1 LFIKFSSALGQGTII
16 IGPPHPPANNAFTNA
31 LSLSGSLITL
41 SNQPFSLATAEPGE
55 PSHGGTAP
63 FRSVWY
69 RWTAPHSGEV
79 DLALTSPVRLGIGV
93 YQGHSQSLSNLVP
106 VSQSHTSSNHVRWLA
121 DAGDEF
127 VFAVNQPGLLF
138 SQFIYPVIPYPTSFN
153 LRLVHGAVALAAP
166 LGRVGKVGVPISLQ
180 FESRDTNFSFTRLD
194 VSAGTNQVG
203 SITNL
208 ASTLTWL
215 PQTGGILELT
225 ALAQTSTGDSLR
237 MVPESFSIAPAN
249 DLFAEAL
256 SLPPILTNHTTTF
269 STHGASLEPGEPNY
283 GNINPP
289 FRGSLWWKWQPQ
301 HTTLTEYA
309 AIANHLFI
317 FEGDTIDNLT
327 PLNPLQ
333 VVPIIIRAWDGNGS
347 FSSIPPL
354 PVNARFTNYARK
366 TYWFSA
372 VTTADTNATWTAA
385 QRLHWLSAANGRS
398 DTPAQQPFRV
408 NVAGIDGLFPPSNI
422 NIRALKYVFNGNY
435 WTPTLTAEVTI
446 PNSSD
451 LSWSW
456 IPESP
461 GEYDLRA
468 TGQYPSGESW
478 QHAIRI
484 SVREANDTLA
494 AAPTLTGTTNL
505 PFSTAHATVDPDEPT
520 LGTNSIARTVW
531 WRWRSETNASV
542 RFSVSESFGGLP
554 LEVFTESEG
563 TLTRVAHN
571 DCRTFL
577 PPLRGFV
584 PLHAVAGVDYIIRLS
599 DPATSGLGLF
609 GFSIPAP
616 RNHTLSIENLDDP
629 MPGLVFTST
638 VLGTPNH
645 NTGQIDWHTYA
656 RVLLAD
662 GTPATNFNYRAQ
674 FYAGETLS
682 QLRPLSPAVYI
693 FQQPGTG
700 VPGSISAGLTNTPVP
715 AGQNFCIQLRAWDS
729 DFGLSYEAA
738 RANGGLIGRTPIL
751 EVLAGSE
758 LTGPTTLT
766 NLSDIRLITRL
777 NNFTPGELYFK
788 ERSISR
794 GPVFE
799 LRAPRGFLYSV
810 DAQSGGT
817 EWQSILLLTNLT
829 GSATFSD
836 PRENATA
843 ATILRTRIVD

>member
-1 LFIKFSSALGQGTII
+1 LFATLSSALGQGTII
-16 IGPPHPPANNAFTNA
+16 IGPLQPPANNAYTNA

-55 PSHGGTAP
+55 PSHGDTAP

-106 VSQSHTSSNHVRWLA
+106 VSKSHTSSNHVRWLA
-121 DAGDEF
+121 NSGDEF
-127 VFAVNQPGLLF
+127 VFAVNQPGLLS
-138 SQFIYPVIPYPTSFN
+138 SQIIVPIPPYPSSFN

-166 LGRVGKVGVPISLQ
+166 PTRVGKVGVPISLQ
-180 FESRDTNFSFTRLD
+180 FEPRDTNLSFTHLD
-194 VSAGTNQVG
+194 VSAATSLIG

-215 PQTGGILELT
+215 PQTGGTFELT
-225 ALAQTSTGDSLR
+225 ALAHTSTGDILH
-237 MVPESFSIAPAN
+237 MVPESFWIAPAN

-256 SLPPILTNHTTTF
+256 PLPPILTNHTTTF
-269 STHGASLEPGEPNY
+269 STHGASFEPGEPNY

-309 AIANHLFI
+309 ATANHLFV
-317 FEGDTIDNLT
+317 FEGDSIDSLT

-333 VVPIIIRAWDGNGS
+333 VVPIIIRAWDGSGS
-347 FSSIPPL
+347 FSSIPSL
-354 PVNARFTNYARK
+354 PVNASFTNYAGK

-372 VTTADTNATWTAA
+372 VTTADTNATWIAA
-385 QRLHWLSAANGRS
+385 QRLHWLNAANGRS
-398 DTPAQQPFRV
+398 DTPAQQPFLV
-408 NVAGIDGLFPPSNI
+408 NVAGIEGLAPPSNI
-422 NIRALKYVFNGNY
+422 NIRAFKYIFDGNY
-435 WTPTLTAEVTI
+435 WAPTLTAEVTI
-446 PNSSD
+446 PNSSP

-456 IPESP
+456 IPDSP

-468 TGQYPSGESW
+468 AGQYSSGESW

-494 AAPTLTGTTNL
+494 TAPTLTGTTNL

-520 LGTNSIARTVW
+520 FGTNSIARTVW
-531 WRWRSETNASV
+531 WRWRSETNAAV

-571 DCRTFL
+571 DDRTFL

-609 GFSIPAP
+609 GFSVPAP
-616 RNHTLSIENLDDP
+616 RHHTLSIENLDDP

-662 GTPATNFNYRAQ
+662 GSPATNFNYRAQ
-674 FYAGETLS
+674 FYAGESLS

-700 VPGSISAGLTNTPVP
+700 APGALSAGLTNTPVP

-729 DFGLSYEAA
+729 NFGSTYETA
-738 RANGGLIGRTPIL
+738 RAHGGHIGRSPIF

-766 NLSDIRLITRL
+766 NLSDIRLVTIL
-777 NNFTPGELYFK
+777 NNFTPGQLLVTGY
-788 ERSISR
+788 SDA
-794 GPVFE
+794 GAPHFE
-799 LRAPRGFLYSV
+799 LRAPRGFLYSLEAST
-810 DAQSGGT
+810 DTISWT
-817 EWQSILLLTNLT
+817 PLLLLTNVT
-829 GSATFSD
+829 GSVQFLE
-836 PRENATA
+836 PRKISPSA
-843 ATILRTRIVD
+843 AIYRTRILD